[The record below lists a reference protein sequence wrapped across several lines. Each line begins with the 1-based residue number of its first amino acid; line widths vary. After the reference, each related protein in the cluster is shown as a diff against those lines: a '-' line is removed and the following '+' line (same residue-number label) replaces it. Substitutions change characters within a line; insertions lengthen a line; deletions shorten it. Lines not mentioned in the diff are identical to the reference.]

1 MAFRYFADPLN
12 FAYLRDDATPCDFCG
27 STEHR
32 LDGDHFYGVGKIAAA
47 CFSCVERGAPIERD
61 ISTNNVN
68 LTQANNALGTAAADP
83 ITNQII
89 YCTPSLPTWQDT
101 DWPFVDGD
109 FATFLKIA
117 SKTDFSDQSHF
128 ADTILPDDIAE
139 PDPEWQW
146 DMLPDHPVTNL
157 KEGQYDISI
166 YLFRRADR
174 LVTILDAN

>member
-12 FAYLRDDATPCDFCG
+12 FAYLRDDAVPCEFCG

-32 LDGDHFYGVGKIAAA
+32 LDGDHFYGVDQIPAV
-47 CFSCVERGAPIERD
+47 CFACVERGALIDRD
-61 ISTNNVN
+61 IPTNNVN
-68 LTQANNALGTAAADP
+68 LTQANNALGADM
-83 ITNQII
+83 TNQIL

-101 DWPFVDGD
+101 AWPFVDGD

-117 SKTDFSDQSHF
+117 SKIDFTDQSHF
-128 ADTILPDDIAE
+128 ANTIFTDGIAD

-146 DMLPDHPVTNL
+146 EILPDHPVTNL
-157 KEGQYDISI
+157 KDGQYDISI

-174 LVTILDAN
+174 LVTLLDAN